1 MSDARRSWALDDL
14 TLTPALF
21 EVTSAF
27 GTVGLSTGITPT
39 LGQAAQFV
47 VILVMFAGRVGPVT
61 FVTALALARAHRCVP
76 LSRGATDHWLTR
88 FFTRCWAAF
97 VPQVEHRGE
106 IVVIGLGRFGSALA
120 STLVEMGH
128 EVLGLD
134 ADEER
139 VQQHAGV
146 LTHVAQADTT
156 DERTL
161 RQLGVA
167 DAVTAVVAIGADVE
181 SSVLTTG
188 ALVDLGVPNIWAKA
202 LTDSH
207 GRILQRVGA
216 HHVVFP
222 EAEMGSRVARLVTGA
237 LIEYFALDD
246 DFVLIE
252 MVVPKGLAGKR
263 LGDTDIRANLQ
274 GHRRVHQAGG
284 RDLHLRRERHRA
296 R

>member
-1 MSDARRSWALDDL
+1 M
-14 TLTPALF
+14 
-21 EVTSAF
+21 
-27 GTVGLSTGITPT
+27 
-39 LGQAAQFV
+39 LGGF
-47 VILVMFAGRVGPVT
+47 RP
-61 FVTALALARAHRCVP
+61 P
-76 LSRGATDHWLTR
+76 
-88 FFTRCWAAF
+88 
-97 VPQVEHRGE
+97 VEHRGE

-120 STLVEMGH
+120 STLIEMGH

-134 ADEER
+134 SDEQR

-156 DERTL
+156 NERTL

-237 LIEYFALDD
+237 LIEYLALDD

-252 MVVPKGLAGKR
+252 MVVPRRLAGKR
-263 LGDTDIRANLQ
+263 LGETDLRSTYKVTVVCIKPEGQAFTYAESATLLGEHDLVVVA
-274 GHRRVHQAGG
+274 GHRGDIEQF
-284 RDLHLRRERHRA
+284 A
-296 R
+296 RLET

>member
-1 MSDARRSWALDDL
+1 ML
-14 TLTPALF
+14 
-21 EVTSAF
+21 
-27 GTVGLSTGITPT
+27 GGLIPK
-39 LGQAAQFV
+39 
-47 VILVMFAGRVGPVT
+47 
-61 FVTALALARAHRCVP
+61 
-76 LSRGATDHWLTR
+76 
-88 FFTRCWAAF
+88 
-97 VPQVEHRGE
+97 VEHHGE
-106 IVVIGLGRFGSALA
+106 IVVIGLGRFGSSLA

-139 VQQHAGV
+139 VQQHAEF

-156 DERTL
+156 SEKTL
-161 RQLGVA
+161 RQLGVG

-188 ALVDLGVPNIWAKA
+188 ALVDIGVPNIWAKA

-252 MVVPKGLAGKR
+252 TQVPRNLAGKR
-263 LGDTDIRANLQ
+263 LGDTDLRANYKVTVVCIKPEGQAFTYAESATTLGEHDLIVVA
-274 GHRRVHQAGG
+274 GHRG
-284 RDLHLRRERHRA
+284 DIERFAKTER
-296 R
+296 

>member
-1 MSDARRSWALDDL
+1 MAEKMLHTML
-14 TLTPALF
+14 
-21 EVTSAF
+21 
-27 GTVGLSTGITPT
+27 GGLRP
-39 LGQAAQFV
+39 
-47 VILVMFAGRVGPVT
+47 
-61 FVTALALARAHRCVP
+61 H
-76 LSRGATDHWLTR
+76 
-88 FFTRCWAAF
+88 
-97 VPQVEHRGE
+97 VEHQGE
-106 IVVIGLGRFGSALA
+106 IIVIGLGRFGSSLA
-120 STLVEMGH
+120 STLIDMGH

-139 VQQHAGV
+139 VQQHSGL

-156 DERTL
+156 NESTL

-181 SSVLTTG
+181 ASVLTTG
-188 ALVDLGVPNIWAKA
+188 ALVDIGVPNIWAKA
-202 LTDSH
+202 LTQSH

-252 MVVPKGLAGKR
+252 TRVPRNLAGKQ
-263 LGDTDIRANLQ
+263 LGDTDLRANYKVTVVCIKPEGQAFTYAESATRLGEHDLIVVA
-274 GHRRVHQAGG
+274 GHRGDIERFARV
-284 RDLHLRRERHRA
+284 ET
-296 R
+296 